1 MANYVKISCL
11 SAPAC
16 QIAPETDLQET
27 VETMIR
33 FWERQ
38 LEQVLPDKPDIVVLP
53 ECCDRPLTTG
63 YPLERRKEYYR
74 HRGDQVRDFFA
85 KVARDNRCY
94 IAYSAVVEQP
104 DGTFRNS
111 TQLLDR
117 TGSVFG
123 TYNKNHVVIEERTQG
138 DILYGKEAPV
148 FETEDVG
155 RIACAICF
163 DLNLDVLRLQ
173 YARQKPDII
182 LFSSA
187 YHGGLMQQYWAY
199 SCRSYFAGSIYTHAR
214 SAILSPLGE
223 TIGESTNY
231 YHYVTRTVN
240 LDRVVIHIDYN
251 GGKFRSIKQKYGE
264 KVNIHDP
271 GLLGSVLLTSETD
284 EFTALDIVR
293 EYDLLLLDDYWEK
306 ALAHRCAPGNMEL

>member
-1 MANYVKISCL
+1 MAKFVKISCL

-16 QIAPETDLQET
+16 QISPETDLQET
-27 VETMIR
+27 VDRMIK

-38 LEQVLPDKPDIVVLP
+38 LEQVLPDRPDIIVLP
-53 ECCDRPLTTG
+53 ECCDRPEKAG
-63 YPLERRKEYYR
+63 YPLERRQEYYR
-74 HRGDQVRDFFA
+74 YRGDRIRDYFA
-85 KVARDNRCY
+85 KVAAEHRCY
-94 IAYSAVVEQP
+94 IAYSAVRELP

-117 TGSVFG
+117 SGNVTGV
-123 TYNKNHVVIEERTQG
+123 YNKNFVVLGERTPG
-138 DILYGKEAPV
+138 DILYGKDAPV

-163 DLNLDVLRLQ
+163 DLNFDDLRQ
-173 YARQKPDII
+173 RYAQQKPDII

-214 SAILSPLGE
+214 SAIISPLGE
-223 TIGESTNY
+223 IVGESTNY

-240 LDRVVIHIDYN
+240 LDRALIHIDYN
-251 GGKFRSIKQKYGE
+251 GSHFRSIKNKYGT

-284 EFTALDIVR
+284 EFTAQDIVR
-293 EYDLLLLDDYWEK
+293 EYGLTLIDDYWQK
-306 ALAHRCAPGNMEL
+306 THAHRCAPGNLEP